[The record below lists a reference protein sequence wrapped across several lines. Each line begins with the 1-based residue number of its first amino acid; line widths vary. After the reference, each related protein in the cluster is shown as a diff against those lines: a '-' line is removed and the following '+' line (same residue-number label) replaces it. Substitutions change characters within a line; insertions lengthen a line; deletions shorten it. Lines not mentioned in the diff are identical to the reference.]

1 MRCFLKKLRSYS
13 RILRDRRSQ
22 RSRQISTLGF
32 PDVDNY
38 VPSMVDGGLPFQF
51 TLSQIFCTAAQL
63 DTSMQYGFLQK
74 GFHPKMEDSQ
84 FNRDA
89 NGLDI

>member
-1 MRCFLKKLRSYS
+1 
-13 RILRDRRSQ
+13 
-22 RSRQISTLGF
+22 
-32 PDVDNY
+32 
-38 VPSMVDGGLPFQF
+38 MVDGGLPFQF
-51 TLSQIFCTAAQL
+51 TLSQIFCTAVQL
-63 DTSMQYGFLQK
+63 DTSMQYGILQK